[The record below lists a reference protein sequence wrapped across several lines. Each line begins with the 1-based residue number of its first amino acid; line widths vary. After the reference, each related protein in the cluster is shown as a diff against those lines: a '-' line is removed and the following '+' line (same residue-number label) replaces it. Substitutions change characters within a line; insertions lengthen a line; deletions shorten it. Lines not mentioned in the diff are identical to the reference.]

1 MNRRSFIHHSSWGA
15 TALSVFPILS
25 SCSHPK
31 EEKTQSDLSVTE
43 DLPQEKELLISLAQ
57 WSLHRL
63 IEAKET
69 DPNRFAIV
77 ARQDYGIEAV
87 EYVNQFYV
95 DHAEDEA
102 FWNEM
107 KQMADQEGVQSLL
120 IMVDNEGDLGAA
132 NEEERIQAVE
142 NHYKWVHAAKL
153 LGCHSIRVNAFG
165 AEEEQAFR
173 AALTDGMGRLA
184 EYAAKEDM
192 NVIIENHG
200 LYSSNGVLI
209 TDVIKEVNLPNFGT
223 FPDFG
228 NWCTSAKWG
237 STMIPC
243 KSNYGHEK
251 GVSEFLPYAKAVS
264 AKSYNFD
271 EAGNQTLLDYP
282 ALLKL
287 VKDSDY
293 EGFIGIEY
301 EGDSLSEH
309 EGILATKALMER
321 IWAELS

>member
-1 MNRRSFIHHSSWGA
+1 MNRRLFLYE
-15 TALSVFPILS
+15 TAILS
-25 SCSHPK
+25 SLPILNACSPPAPVDDSTD
-31 EEKTQSDLSVTE
+31 ETSTPLEKTL
-43 DLPQEKELLISLAQ
+43 KISLAQ
-57 WSLHRL
+57 WSLHRQ

-69 DPNRFAIV
+69 DPNRFAAV
-77 ARQDYGIEAV
+77 ARRTYGIGAV

-95 DHAEDEA
+95 EHVNNES

-107 KQMADQEGVQSLL
+107 QSIADQEGVQSLL
-120 IMVDNEGDLGAA
+120 IMVDNEGDLGAS

-165 AEEEQAFR
+165 AEDEQVFR
-173 AALTDGMGRLA
+173 SALADGMGRLA
-184 EYAAKEDM
+184 SYARDEGIQ
-192 NVIIENHG
+192 VIIENHG
-200 LYSSNGVLI
+200 LYSSNAALI
-209 TDVIKEVNLPNFGT
+209 TDVIKQVNLPNFGT

-228 NWCTSAKWG
+228 NWCQSAKWG

-243 KSNYGHEK
+243 ETNYGNEQ
-251 GVSEFLPYAKAVS
+251 GLAEFLPYAKAVS

-271 EAGNQTLLDYP
+271 SEGNQTQLDYP

-293 EGFIGIEY
+293 DGYIGIEY

-321 IWAELS
+321 IWPTLA